1 MSTKRCYYETLEV
14 ERNADDSKLKAAFR
28 KLAMKWHPD
37 KNPGDATSEVR
48 FKEINEAYEVLKD
61 GDKRAAY
68 DRFGHA
74 AFEQGMGGGGP
85 GFGAGFASSF
95 SDIFEDLFGMA
106 GQRGRGGGRER
117 GADLRYNMEITL
129 EEAFLGK
136 TAQIEIPVSV
146 TCESCSGTGA
156 KAGTKPK
163 TCSMCGGAGRVRQA
177 QGFFTLER
185 TCPGCQGRGQM
196 IEDPCP
202 SCSGS
207 GPGDA
212 RAHAVGQY
220 SARRRRRHPHPAGR
234 RRRGR
239 RPRRAVRAI
248 STFSCRWRAHQFFQR
263 DGADLHC
270 RVPISMVTAALGG
283 EFEVPTIDKGK
294 TKVKIPSGTQS
305 GRRFRIA
312 SKGMPVLR
320 SRQTGDMYVQ
330 VVVET
335 PQNLTK
341 KQQELLAEFEKLS
354 SGATQP
360 EAAGFFTKVKD
371 FFGTPRQLYGAA
383 MRGHHRLDRLI
394 ARSRPIRLYDYFLTL
409 PPQSRSRLVATCL
422 CNRPCVR

>member
-1 MSTKRCYYETLEV
+1 MSTSTKRCYYETLEV
-14 ERNADDSKLKAAFR
+14 DRDADESKLKSSFR
-28 KLAMKWHPD
+28 KLAMKFHPD
-37 KNPGDATSEVR
+37 RNPGDDTSEVR

-61 GDKRAAY
+61 KDKRAAY
-68 DRFGHA
+68 DRYGHA
-74 AFEQGMGGGGP
+74 AFEQGGPGGGA

-106 GQRGRGGGRER
+106 GQRGRGGRER

-129 EEAFLGK
+129 EEAFGGK
-136 TAQIEIPVSV
+136 IAQIEIPVSV
-146 TCESCSGTGA
+146 TCEACSGIGA

-163 TCSMCGGAGRVRQA
+163 TCLMCGGAGRVRQS

-196 IEDPCP
+196 IEDACP
-202 SCSGS
+202 SCSGQGRVTRERTLS
-207 GPGDA
+207 VNIPQGVEDGTRIRLAGEGEAGVRGGPPGDLYIFLSLA
-212 RAHAVGQY
+212 Q
-220 SARRRRRHPHPAGR
+220 
-234 RRRGR
+234 
-239 RPRRAVRAI
+239 
-248 STFSCRWRAHQFFQR
+248 HQFFQR

-294 TKVKIPSGTQS
+294 AKVKVPPGTQS
-305 GRRFRIA
+305 ARRFRIA

-320 SRQTGDMYVQ
+320 SRQMGDMYVQ

-354 SGATQP
+354 SGNTQP
-360 EAAGFFTKVKD
+360 ESEGFFAKVKD
-371 FFGTPRQLYGAA
+371 FFG
-383 MRGHHRLDRLI
+383 
-394 ARSRPIRLYDYFLTL
+394 
-409 PPQSRSRLVATCL
+409 
-422 CNRPCVR
+422 NRAN